1 MAEKTFDRPTI
12 ELQPFAETPK
22 YTYHGA
28 ADDRL
33 AILVCRIKVWKPKNN
48 KWFDIPT
55 GDNCLVIRECE
66 SIEITNSYKELI
78 SKAVLRFPRGTIV
91 EKMANRGLF
100 TSADRSAGVGMF
112 SNLKQTVGLSEATA
126 GGDFM
131 EYSMQSVKKS
141 DKAQTTIKPKGD
153 LLPLDGTQVDAG
165 LTSLNKHLAE
175 KDLLSQKDFSIGNRV
190 EIYLGYAY
198 SEDEFK
204 SMQSDNNI
212 VPANM
217 ELAFT
222 GFITGCSVSTPLEV
236 ECENMAYVLST
247 INVPDIT
254 EKGTMT
260 MKDFLDDNGRFHLL
274 KDTGIKL
281 AVPAGD
287 TTIEVAKFHISSQLT
302 VADVLSEWS
311 KYGIASFME
320 NNADGTASLRVG
332 KVYYAGKGGGALPT
346 KDKNYIT
353 YNKETQYNIIQFD
366 WDVANDG
373 LSLANTDK
381 KYLAVRA
388 IGREKDGKQ
397 IHLTIRRTDSSSN
410 DWGISEDDETWSVV
424 NEKTT
429 RKKLKKGRVAAGQR
443 REHVPG
449 TVYDKVKNKVDMKN
463 YTVVPYISLTK
474 NCTRDKLIEEAKQY
488 WGKYVPNGISGV
500 LTIFGDLKIK
510 PSDIVGL
517 IDPRQPQKNGYYLV
531 ESVDITFDTN
541 GYRKKLKLPYKVA
554 SFKDYPTY
562 QL

>member
-12 ELQPFAETPK
+12 ELHPFAETPK

-100 TSADRSAGVGMF
+100 TLADRSAGIGMF

-141 DKAQTTIKPKGD
+141 DKVQTTIKPKGD

-320 NNADGTASLRVG
+320 NNTDGTASLRVG

-388 IGREKDGKQ
+388 VGREKDGKQ

-488 WGKYVPNGISGV
+488 WAKYVPNGISGT
-500 LTIFGDLKIK
+500 LTIFGDLKVK